1 MQQISAGCYR
11 LSSLKYLKILKSY
24 ELKYNYSK
32 TNILHEKSFL
42 VALQGLEKEKK
53 NSYRYV
59 EYENETHRRIHDESK
74 MVSVPRSCIMIPN

>member
-11 LSSLKYLKILKSY
+11 LSPLKYLKILKSY

-53 NSYRYV
+53 TVTGTLSM
-59 EYENETHRRIHDESK
+59 K
-74 MVSVPRSCIMIPN
+74 MRLIVVFTTNLKWSVCQDHA